1 MNIISLFQSL
11 VNHLSNILE
20 NNLFL
25 HELEHNIFNS
35 TNELNLDILKQI
47 LEYLDLEYKN
57 SKKRKDKYYVQ
68 QTRERTLITSLGLL
82 TFNKTYYKSKMKIN
96 GKYEY
101 YSYLEDYLGIAK
113 WAKMTLAA
121 EVILI
126 NNALDNGYSWSAN
139 NSITNYITTRQTISS
154 KIQSINY
161 NYVENIPKKDTPEVI
176 YIEADEVH
184 ANLQSRD
191 KDTKNRIV
199 PVLLTHEGHKEDFVK
214 KKELK
219 EQHYIASSILKTDKL
234 WNEAYKYLDTKYDL
248 GKEPTIFISGDGG
261 SWIKGYD
268 ESFPNAIYVLD
279 PFHYFNKK
287 LAYIFKKEPIITSIA
302 DSYLRNKMIDEF
314 KLLVNVQ
321 IEKYPEQKKD
331 MIKVQNFLIENIE
344 GIINQKHTLYKC
356 PCSMEGHISNKY
368 AKFITSRP
376 HAYSEDGL
384 ENIVQLLTMKANK
397 IKLTEEIYS
406 NFKSGISTYKQL
418 NLEKYINNFRNQA
431 NKLIDLNNKYNIEYH
446 IDNHNFNLKD
456 NYRLDYFLSK
466 RI

>member
-82 TFNKTYYKSKMKIN
+82 TFNKTYYKSKNKIN

-139 NSITNYITTRQTISS
+139 NSIPNYITTRQTISS

-191 KDTKNRIV
+191 KGTKNRIV
-199 PVLLTHEGHKEDFVK
+199 PVILTHEGHKEDFVK

-261 SWIKGYD
+261 SWIKGFD
-268 ESFPNAIYVLD
+268 EAFPNAIYVLD

-344 GIINQKHTLYKC
+344 GIINQKHPLYKC

-384 ENIVQLLTMKANK
+384 ENIIQLLTMKANK

-431 NKLIDLNNKYNIEYH
+431 NKLIDSNNKYNIEYH